1 MDAATPPVQE
11 EPPARDWSLLPLDV
25 LCSVFVMLGAVDVL
39 TVMDAGFVCRSWL
52 EAAKLPDVWRVV
64 DMENHDALLGKD
76 ESVLCMMAKAAVDR
90 SDGQLRVFA
99 GMRFVSHELVKYIV
113 ERSPSLT
120 TLRLVSC
127 SDVFS
132 KPLTRAMRE
141 SPLMELRSLE
151 LDNAYITVEEL
162 TDFLDNCPVLE
173 VLRVWNC
180 FVAND
185 EEEHTLR
192 SKFARIKTMTL
203 ECDEEFR
210 FRYGSDFEWDDY
222 DFEHHVPDFEDERTD
237 PGSL

>member
-39 TVMDAGFVCRSWL
+39 TVMGAGFVCRSWL

-76 ESVLCMMAKAAVDR
+76 ESVLRMMAKAAVDR

-113 ERSPSLT
+113 ERSPSLA
-120 TLRLVSC
+120 TLRLV
-127 SDVFS
+127 
-132 KPLTRAMRE
+132 
-141 SPLMELRSLE
+141 
-151 LDNAYITVEEL
+151 
-162 TDFLDNCPVLE
+162 
-173 VLRVWNC
+173 LRVHNC

-185 EEEHTLR
+185 EDEHALR
-192 SKFARIKTMTL
+192 SKFSRIKTMTI

-222 DFEHHVPDFEDERTD
+222 DFDHHVPDFEDERTD
-237 PGSL
+237 AGSL